1 MAFKTF
7 SGINTVKIKTIRQN
21 KKESDTIFLQNLIV
35 PQIKLPIDD
44 KNFFIS
50 IAPLNFPIPFQAD

>member
-35 PQIKLPIDD
+35 PHKNLPIAP
-44 KNFFIS
+44 KKFFIH
-50 IAPLNFPIPFQAD
+50 